1 MCNAFK
7 REVHE
12 TCGKETLL
20 EIRKCMGFSLIL
32 IRRKFRDSVL
42 TLKNNDQTK
51 PSVLTGY

>member
-51 PSVLTGY
+51 PSVLTG